1 MKRSKLCNDFLKD
14 RNDAFQSVYKKQ
26 WNLCVNLLRKA
37 KKTVFLEFRTDNKKL
52 WKSVKPLFSDKI
64 TAKEI
69 INLTKNRITLS
80 SDIDIADTFND
91 YFSNVVQNLN
101 IPRKNS
107 MLNTDLCMNQYWQ

>member
-26 WNLCVNLLRKA
+26 WNLCVTLLRKA

-52 WKSVKPLFSDKI
+52 WKPVKPLFSDKI

-69 INLTKNRITLS
+69 VNLTKNRITLS

-107 MLNTDLCMNQYWQ
+107 MLNTDLCMNQYWR